1 MEYLHLKQDMQ
12 FFNFE
17 YQFTFVSFFLKKVGF
32 KVNFVYPK
40 TYLKETL
47 DLENSYF
54 Y

>member
-1 MEYLHLKQDMQ
+1 MEYFNLKQDMQ

-17 YQFTFVSFFLKKVGF
+17 YQFTFVRFFKVGF

-47 DLENSYF
+47 
-54 Y
+54 